1 MQAEHGEGMW
11 VDRDEIV
18 SITELVALCGLSEE
32 EVRELVDYGALVPV
46 DAAQWTFTA
55 ECVVTLRKASRLK
68 EGLELDTHALALAL
82 TLLERIGALE
92 AQLASARARK

>member
-1 MQAEHGEGMW
+1 MQAEHGEGVW
-11 VDRDEIV
+11 VDRHEVV
-18 SITELVALCGLSEE
+18 SITELVELCGLSEG

-68 EGLELDTHALALAL
+68 EGLELDTHALALTL

-92 AQLASARARK
+92 AQLAAARAGR

>member
-1 MQAEHGEGMW
+1 MQAEQGEGMW

-18 SITELVALCGLSEE
+18 SITELVALCGLSEG

-68 EGLELDTHALALAL
+68 EGLELDTHALALTL

-92 AQLASARARK
+92 AQLAAARAGR